1 MVSVRKLAPAVHAG
15 RPWALLV
22 IALLL
27 LTPALLHARPLPD
40 ANRADLIAPVAD
52 ATLSEAGL
60 TFAWTPAP
68 GTSEHFLL
76 VSEQPFD
83 PAGWTALPSSGDVRV
98 VRTESPVVAWSA
110 LGKSLTAD
118 TRLWWAAADRDP
130 KSGRTTMSSVRTA
143 FVLRRFSNQSELSP
157 LVAVSPIGRAVP
169 EPSTHRMVHLASGY
183 DIDPAQGEP
192 ALPAAKRLPAAAA
205 LERQSYLVYY
215 DEADPAETRRS
226 ILASGGQVVSY
237 LPDHTFLVRMNA
249 AGALSLGTPG
259 AWVGAYQPAYK
270 LSNRIITE
278 STARQTVSV
287 LLFPDADLTAALDAA
302 RSVGATVL
310 ASSDNGINK
319 VLRLE
324 LTRAAVDA
332 LSLDSDVAWIEPFV
346 GPHTDN
352 ASAQGVVQTGLLNNR
367 RIWDLGLKGEGQVVM
382 TTDSGLNTQHIAIK
396 DPLVPVTTFGS
407 YPTHRKLLSY
417 GRSTN
422 DVTIAFGDH
431 GSFHGSHTAGT
442 VAGNNDAYGTSTN
455 DGMAKNA
462 KLWFT
467 DMSGPS
473 LGTGLLTPP
482 DLNDLF
488 QPGYSGNAGGAA
500 RIASDS
506 WGSDVAGAYTVEAQQ
521 VDQFMWNHP
530 DFLIF
535 YSNGNAGPSAA
546 TVGSPGSAKNI
557 VSVGAVGN
565 GSSSNTLAGFSS
577 RGPCADGRTK
587 PTIVAP
593 GNGVVSSTTSDST
606 YAALSGTSMACP
618 AAAGCA
624 TLMRQYLTEGW
635 YPTGTKVPANA
646 FAPSAALLKAMVVGS
661 GNNVVTGFNAPD
673 GNIGWGRINADS
685 VLYFSG
691 DTRRLLLIDQ
701 TLGLGNGQAIDY
713 SINVTD
719 ASQPLKVALV
729 WTDYPGSPLAAVQLV
744 NNLDL
749 TVSKGATT
757 YVGNQFTGGGSVT
770 GGPADTRNVEECVR
784 ISAPT
789 TGIWTVHVNGTS
801 IPAGPQAYA
810 LVIIGG
816 LGSTAGALA
825 LDQSSYGSGNIVH
838 LRVTDTN
845 ASGPLNVNI
854 ASPTEPAGETVVL
867 SGSNGVFNGSIGLSP
882 QSGTVGDHILKVS
895 NGDQITATYVDA
907 SPGATIVA
915 KAMVGLEPPMI
926 TNVFAQG
933 AGLGAAVV
941 TWTTNVSANSTLY
954 YGTTP
959 ALGQYTTLD
968 LLAVLSHSEVI
979 TGLTPNQLYYFD
991 VESID
996 LNGNVTRDDNGGAH
1010 YRFTPGVHADVLL
1023 VYDGNS
1029 FERAARYATALA
1041 ATGWSYDLWSGN
1053 LSATPQLGNS
1063 TNGLRSYRAVW
1074 WQNGIDHY
1082 PPFSDVARDSITA
1095 YLNGGGRLAVTG
1107 HDVAWANSD
1116 PASPYYTATR
1126 DAWVQSTL
1134 RTQWLADPATWS
1146 GLTGVAADP
1155 ISGAYAGGLSYT
1167 AYRSG
1172 AAGDEVNSLPGAGT
1186 ASYDWI
1192 SGSPVPNTAGFRW
1205 DSATPQGLA
1214 GQGVWGGQNSR
1225 LATNYFEWAM
1235 IDDAN
1240 EASALRSDVL
1250 QKTLVWL
1257 IGRDKPAVAVTAPNG
1272 GEVIT
1277 VNSVNITWTE
1287 TVPGGV
1293 GSRAIEYSLDGGAS
1307 WTTLTNAAGASP
1319 YSWNLTSVPNS
1330 GLGLV
1335 RVRVTDAGTPSLSTV
1350 DASNAVFTL
1359 NRVGADLMGPVVVA
1373 GSVHSV
1379 PNPIEVTQAATL
1391 SATVSDAKS
1400 GGAAVSAAEWSY
1412 GESPAV
1418 AGQGTA
1424 MTGSFGTPAVAVSAA
1439 LTTSNF
1445 ALGNRRLWVRGRD
1458 ALGNWGTAGSL
1469 QIVVNGTPPLGVGPQ
1484 PLVYALGVGVPNPA
1498 ATRSRI
1504 DFAMPAG
1511 GPVELAVYDVGGRRV
1526 RSLVSGT
1533 QSAGVHAS
1541 AWDLRDETGALVR
1554 AGVYYYRLDV
1564 AGRTFTRRL
1573 VALN

>member
-1 MVSVRKLAPAVHAG
+1 MVFVRKPAPAVHAG
-15 RPWALLV
+15 RPWALFV

-27 LTPALLHARPLPD
+27 LTPALLQARPLPD
-40 ANRADLIAPVAD
+40 SNRAELIAPNGD

-83 PAGWTALPSSGDVRV
+83 PTGWTSVPASGVVRV
-98 VRTESPVVAWSA
+98 VRAESPVVAWSD
-110 LGKSLTAD
+110 LGKSLSSD

-130 KSGRTTMSSVRTA
+130 KSGRTTMSAVRTA
-143 FVLRRFSNQSELSP
+143 FVIHRFSNQSEQSP
-157 LVAVSPIGRAVP
+157 LVAVSTIGRAMP
-169 EPSTHRMVHLASGY
+169 EPSAHRMVHLASGY

-192 ALPAAKRLPAAAA
+192 ALPASKRLPAAAA

-215 DEADPAETRRS
+215 DDADPSQTRRS

-249 AGALSLGTPG
+249 AGALTLALPG

-270 LSNRIITE
+270 LSNRIATE

-287 LLFPDADLTAALDAA
+287 LLFPDADLTVALVAA
-302 RSVGATVL
+302 RAAGATVL

-319 VLRLE
+319 VMRLE
-324 LTRAAVDA
+324 LTRAGVDA

-352 ASAQGVVQTGLLNNR
+352 ASAQGIVQTGVLNNR
-367 RIWDLGLKGEGQVVM
+367 RLWDLGIKGEGQVVM
-382 TTDSGLNTQHIAIK
+382 TTDSGLNTQHIAFK
-396 DPLVPVTTFGS
+396 DPLVPINTFGS
-407 YPTHRKLLSY
+407 YPTHRKLLAY

-431 GSFHGSHTAGT
+431 GAFHGSHTAGT
-442 VAGNNDAYGTSTN
+442 AAGNNDAYGTSTN

-467 DMSGPS
+467 DMSGPA

-488 QPGYSGNAGGAA
+488 QPGYAGNAGGAA
-500 RIASDS
+500 RIASNS
-506 WGSDVAGAYTVEAQQ
+506 WGSDVAGAYTMESQQ

-535 YSNGNAGPSAA
+535 YSNGNAGPSAT

-557 VSVGAVGN
+557 VSVGASGN
-565 GSSSNTLAGFSS
+565 GASSTSLAGFSS

-593 GNGVVSSTTSDST
+593 GNGVVSSTTGDST
-606 YAALSGTSMACP
+606 YASLSGTSMACP
-618 AAAGCA
+618 ASAGCA
-624 TLMRQYLTEGW
+624 ALMRQYLTEGW

-661 GNNVVTGFNAPD
+661 GNNVMTGFNAPD
-673 GNIGWGRINADS
+673 VNIGWGRIDADS

-701 TLGLGNGQAIDY
+701 TLGIGNGQAIDY

-719 ASQPLKVALV
+719 ASQPLKISLV

-749 TVSKGATT
+749 TVSKGVTAFI
-757 YVGNQFTGGGSVT
+757 GNAFTGGVSVAGGS
-770 GGPADTRNVEECVR
+770 ADNRNVEECVR
-784 ISAPT
+784 ITSPA
-789 TGIWTVHVNGTS
+789 TGVWTVHVNGTS

-810 LVIIGG
+810 LVITGG

-825 LDQSSYGSGNIVH
+825 LDQGSYGSGNIVH

-867 SGSNGVFNGSIGLSP
+867 SGSNGIFNGSIGLSP

-895 NGDQITATYVDA
+895 NGDQITATYMDA
-907 SPGATIVA
+907 SPSATIVA

-941 TWTTNVSANSTLY
+941 TWTTNVSANSTIY

-979 TGLTPNQLYYFD
+979 TGLLSNQLYYFD
-991 VESID
+991 VESMD
-996 LNGNVTRDDNGGAH
+996 LNGNVTRDDNGGVH
-1010 YRFTPGVHADVLL
+1010 YRFTPGVHADLLL

-1029 FERAARYATALA
+1029 YERASRYANALA

-1053 LSATPQLGNS
+1053 LSAAPQLGNN
-1063 TNGLRSYRAVW
+1063 TNGMRSYRAVW

-1082 PPFSDVARDSITA
+1082 PPFSDAARDSITA
-1095 YLNGGGRLAVTG
+1095 YLNGGGRLTVNG

-1116 PASPYYTATR
+1116 PSSPYYTAAA
-1126 DAWVQSTL
+1126 DAWVQGTL
-1134 RTQWLADPATWS
+1134 HTQWLTDPSAWTD
-1146 GLTGVAADP
+1146 LTGIAADP

-1167 AYRSG
+1167 PYRSG
-1172 AAGDEVNSLPGAGT
+1172 AAGDEVASIPGSGT

-1192 SGSPVPNTAGFRW
+1192 SGSPVPDNCGFRW
-1205 DSATPQGLA
+1205 ESGSPLGSAA
-1214 GQGVWGGQNSR
+1214 QGVWGGQTSR

-1235 IDDAN
+1235 IDNAN
-1240 EASALRSDVL
+1240 EASALRNDIL

-1257 IGRDKPAVAVTAPNG
+1257 IGRDKPTVAVTSPNG
-1272 GEVIT
+1272 GEVVT
-1277 VNSVNITWTE
+1277 SSSVNIAWTE

-1293 GSRAIEYSLDGGAS
+1293 ASRAIEYSLDGGAS
-1307 WTTLTNAAGASP
+1307 WTPITAAPGVSP
-1319 YSWNLTSVPNS
+1319 YTWSLASVPNS
-1330 GLGLV
+1330 SQALV
-1335 RVRVTDAGTPSLSTV
+1335 RVRVTDAGTPNLSTT
-1350 DASNAVFTL
+1350 DPSDAVFTL
-1359 NRVGADLMGPVVVA
+1359 NRAGADVAGPVVVA

-1379 PNPIEVTQAATL
+1379 PNPIDVTQAATL

-1400 GGAAVSAAEWSY
+1400 GGAAVVAAEWSY
-1412 GESPAV
+1412 GDAPAV

-1424 MTGSFGTPAVAVSAA
+1424 MSGSFGTPTVAVSAA

-1458 ALGNWGTAGSL
+1458 ALGNWGAAGFL
-1469 QIVVNGTPPLGVGPQ
+1469 QIVVNGTPPLGVAVQ
-1484 PLVYALGVGVPNPA
+1484 PLEYALGAGAPNPA

-1504 DFAMPAG
+1504 DYAMPVDG
-1511 GPVELAVYDVGGRRV
+1511 LVNLAVYDVGGRRV

-1533 QSAGVHAS
+1533 QAAGVHAT

-1554 AGVYYYRLDV
+1554 AGVYYYRLEV